1 MRTANVY
8 RGGQWRKCIGSIKRV
23 AVLIA
28 VVFVALIVDTVS
40 GRGGIQ
46 AKAATIASGEQGDT
60 TWVAD
65 IEKGTLTI
73 TPKPGTDGD
82 LKLEVHTPGTGY
94 TIPRWH
100 PDYLKD
106 KFNNN
111 NAGDLITTINVTGKI
126 HSSQMYYL
134 FADFKKVTAIN
145 GLENFDTSDTT
156 DMAFMF
162 NGCSSLKQLDLSN
175 FKTSKVIDMSGMF
188 RWCCK
193 IATLDLSHFDTSSV
207 QNMWSMFEECTSLK
221 TLNINF
227 NTMNVKDMYRM
238 FRDCRLLNSV
248 STSNFDTSNVTDMS
262 EMFYLCKSMT
272 SLDVSSFNTSKVTS
286 MYEMLAMNND
296 YITNLDVS
304 NFDTSKVTTMHG
316 MFSGLDKVSVL
327 DVSNF
332 DTSNVIDM
340 ANMFWMC
347 GSVTGLDVSNFDTSN
362 VTNMWGMFQY
372 CYSITS
378 LDLTHFNTSKVDN
391 MSEMF
396 SYTESLKHLDINNFD
411 TSNVTDMHRMF
422 NATGLNELDLH
433 NFNVSKVTD
442 MGSMFSTCN
451 NLVNLDISNFNTI
464 NVKNMHEMFYECSSL
479 RNLDLSSFNF
489 RDVTDMASMF
499 DMGMKYSQNTLENID
514 FGKTSTS
521 SLTTIKN
528 MFRNCSSLV
537 NLDLSNF
544 NTSHVTNMASAFCN
558 CDSLKYL
565 KIDNF
570 DTSNVTDMASMFDGC
585 SSLMSLD
592 VSHFDTSNVTSI
604 GSMFRN
610 CASLTLLD
618 VSHFDTQKVKGP
630 SMANVFKD
638 CSALTSLDVSNF
650 NTSNVTNMDRM
661 FENCSSLKE
670 LDLSNFNTSKVKNMD
685 LMFKGCSSLQKLDV
699 SSFDTTAVVAEDLKT
714 AQSHSYRLTQFN
726 NMFDLT
732 SRQNN
737 TFTIVLGPKCYTCVF
752 SYKNGSNRDVIYKS
766 GIQYSLP
773 FVSSASKQKY
783 IIKQKEGKLNSYNYY
798 YSHDKNKIYCGQSE
812 IDGKCYDNPFA
823 DAWVPEMAGTWTI
836 MPVETE
842 STQYTVTF
850 KDGLTSKTISSS
862 SVEKGA
868 SVSVPVA
875 PSHDGYKFVGW
886 DNKDKLSNIQ
896 SDVTII
902 AQYEKIDT
910 PKKQYTITFKD
921 MVTGKIISSIRAEEG
936 ASVIVPVAPKHDGY
950 EFISWDNK
958 DKLTNIQSDV
968 IVTAIYKKIEKPVT
982 KYTVIF
988 KDGLVNTVISSSVV
1002 EEGANV
1008 SVLTAPVHDGYEFV
1022 SWDNEDK
1029 LMNIQ
1034 SDVTVIATY
1043 KKIEKPDNQSKQT
1056 VLPVKSDDNNQTISN
1071 QPNEL
1076 EQTGINLPSLLVPL
1090 FAILPVALIA
1100 YYRRRSK

>member
-1 MRTANVY
+1 MKENF
-8 RGGQWRKCIGSIKRV
+8 
-23 AVLIA
+23 LIDLPQ
-28 VVFVALIVDTVS
+28 LIF
-40 GRGGIQ
+40 
-46 AKAATIASGEQGDT
+46 
-60 TWVAD
+60 
-65 IEKGTLTI
+65 
-73 TPKPGTDGD
+73 D

-193 IATLDLSHFDTSSV
+193 IATLDLS
-207 QNMWSMFEECTSLK
+207 SLK

-875 PSHDGYKFVGW
+875 PSHDGYTFVEWDNKDKLTNIQSDVIVTAIYKQIEKPITKYTVTFKDGLTNSIISSSAVETGTSVSVPVAPSHDGYKFVGW